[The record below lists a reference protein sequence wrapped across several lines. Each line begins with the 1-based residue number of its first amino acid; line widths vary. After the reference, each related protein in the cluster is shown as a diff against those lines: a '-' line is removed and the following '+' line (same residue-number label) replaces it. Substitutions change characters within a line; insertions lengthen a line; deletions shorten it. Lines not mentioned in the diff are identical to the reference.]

1 MAVQAGQVIRAGGG
15 TGGGTG
21 SNATGPTSLVFQLTS
36 GKAYNPD
43 GIYIDSVD
51 AKGHYERIRIKL
63 TPRMQYIIE
72 AIVRENDEL
81 RTPHDF
87 IRNALFHEAHKW
99 LMNRPSSDQSLV
111 QLAELD
117 ARNAQTDALLAQ
129 RIARREDLR
138 KTQEL
143 VDQMIED
150 QDWYAVKEELDR
162 IEQLELDDT
171 LPEGVR
177 MEYANLWQDMH
188 HALSKARTK
197 QMRVKASRI

>member
-1 MAVQAGQVIRAGGG
+1 MVATQAGTQQA
-15 TGGGTG
+15 
-21 SNATGPTSLVFQLTS
+21 AQGPTSLAFQLTN
-36 GKAYNPD
+36 GKAYDPD

-51 AKGHYERIRIKL
+51 SKGHYERVRIKL

-72 AIVRENDEL
+72 AIVRENEEL

-99 LMNRPSSDQSLV
+99 LTNRPSVDTNLIH
-111 QLAELD
+111 LAELD
-117 ARNAQTDALLAQ
+117 ARNAQTDALMAQ

-162 IEQLELDDT
+162 IEMLELDES
-171 LPEGVR
+171 LPAGVQQ
-177 MEYANLWQDMH
+177 EYANLWQDMH
-188 HALSKARTK
+188 HALSKART
-197 QMRVKASRI
+197 QQLRVKQRQI

>member
-1 MAVQAGQVIRAGGG
+1 
-15 TGGGTG
+15 
-21 SNATGPTSLVFQLTS
+21 VFQLTN
-36 GKAYNPD
+36 GKAYDPD

-51 AKGHYERIRIKL
+51 AKGHYERVRIKL

-99 LMNRPSSDQSLV
+99 LTNRPSPDLNLIH
-111 QLAELD
+111 LAELD
-117 ARNAQTDALLAQ
+117 ARNAQTDALMAQ

-150 QDWYAVKEELDR
+150 QDWNAVKEELDR
-162 IEQLELDDT
+162 IEMLELDES
-171 LPEGVR
+171 LPPGVR
-177 MEYANLWQDMH
+177 QEYGNLWQDMH
-188 HALSKARTK
+188 HALSKARTQ
-197 QMRVKASRI
+197 QMRIKARNI

>member
-1 MAVQAGQVIRAGGG
+1 MAQTLGQA
-15 TGGGTG
+15 
-21 SNATGPTSLVFQLTS
+21 ATASANSGPSLVFQLTN
-36 GKAYNPD
+36 GKAYDPD

-51 AKGHYERIRIKL
+51 AKGHYERVRIKL

-72 AIVRENDEL
+72 AIVREADEL

-99 LMNRPSSDQSLV
+99 LTNRPPADQNLV
-111 QLAELD
+111 HLMELD

-129 RIARREDLR
+129 RVARREDLR

-150 QDWYAVKEELDR
+150 QDWNAVKEELDR
-162 IEQLELDDT
+162 IEQLETDES
-171 LPEGVR
+171 LPPGIRE
-177 MEYANLWQDMH
+177 EYGNLWQDMCH
-188 HALSKARTK
+188 QLSKERTRK
-197 QMRVKASRI
+197 MRSSAQRI